1 LIRWGDRLKDEG
13 FLKNKRAIE
22 IMNIIDRRDFLPKN
36 VESYAD
42 IDEPLDI
49 SYGQTQSA
57 PHMNGI
63 FLEISNITEDDD
75 VLEIGTGTGYL
86 TALIASLARS
96 VLSIE
101 IIKDLAVSAKY
112 NIKKYNL
119 KNVEIVNAN
128 INRMCLKNKFSLI
141 ISAASF
147 SYKPLFLYEKLKENG
162 RMVYPLGI
170 YIPQSLM
177 IYKDGKER
185 RVGTVAFVNIIY

>member
-1 LIRWGDRLKDEG
+1 MKGEGILKT
-13 FLKNKRAIE
+13 NRVIE
-22 IMNIIDRRDFLPKN
+22 IMNSIDRSDFLPEN
-36 VESYAD
+36 IERYED

-63 FLEISNITEDDD
+63 FLEISGITEEDD

-101 IIKDLAVSAKY
+101 IIKDLALFARS

-147 SYKPLFLYEKLKENG
+147 SYKPIFLYEKLKENG

-177 IYKDGKER
+177 IYKNGEER
-185 RVGTVAFVNIIY
+185 RVGTVAFVNIID